1 MLIVLRF
8 RWVACQIEYLCGFSS
23 DFERRQ
29 ALRHLP
35 PTLHETYI
43 RLVQRLS
50 TLPRS
55 TQSKIQMCFNFIAF
69 CPERLSIM
77 QLREAIS
84 TPVAA
89 GSCLDN
95 ENLISEEDITFMCG
109 SFIRKSAD
117 GIFFEFAH
125 FSVREF
131 LEDPALRGTPNLERY
146 SISREKS
153 YEMLA
158 VKSLSFLQLTNF
170 EFDVPDKEVL
180 LEKVTTISLC
190 SSSEVHAFHHLAARF
205 SLQLTKHRPSD
216 EVIKN
221 LMRSL
226 FHPCKSSRFLLF
238 ATSVLFRPISTAM
251 VCPVPSDGGRPVVS
265 PHAFL
270 SERFHRD
277 DFQPIHLA
285 AALNIPDLCNHLIS
299 VGSDAGARSSFG
311 TPLELSIA
319 SFWQIVFDSVSGLGI
334 TQQSPD
340 FGRETRM
347 LLGTSN
353 QRLSCFEIFEH
364 TQPVPQEVSS
374 VVRLWSVPI
383 VCRIAFVHNDFR
395 VIQRLL
401 VQGISLND
409 SPDFRYTELFQDQI
423 RASISDIKSNE
434 KPLLELLQTIG
445 SLLGPGPGW
454 QLEIGRSIWT
464 TAVDLALTFTNNPT
478 VTDSRITLSKDA
490 LVSEA
495 FASIRWGKIQKLKDF
510 LADGRLDLSQQYPVP
525 WNATLQQTLLHFAV
539 EMDDYGVVDLLLN
552 VGCSPNAPSIID
564 HEIRPPIVDCS
575 SLKVLEKLL
584 SGGARL
590 GDVDN
595 QRHFNMWHHFAA
607 DTNREARFFELVAKR
622 FPSETERALLAQDR
636 DGRTPLQVA
645 LASRA
650 KTDSFAIIEARALDL
665 AGICQGVPN
674 FWVRHAPVFGL
685 AAGFGSG
692 KVVHKLS
699 EVGARADG
707 IEEGKQSP
715 LHSLEPHCSLSCVQL
730 LKASFLEAQNM
741 KFEGQHPLKRYVWR
755 CAEARSPIVD
765 DVVKELCTE
774 SILYSIDE
782 KGKTLWDYYCNL
794 SPPGLGVD
802 DILIVEARH
811 CVLLAWLLK
820 FHSAMQ
826 VYETRTRMN
835 ALPLLLSAVRSKTLL
850 RKLDSYGLPSL
861 LDQAIEASEC
871 WEASKIDIRVARF
884 FKLAVEANSN
894 GVVSIMLDHHVSV
907 DQTVDGDSVIQ
918 FACRSPLANLLC
930 SNEEGSN
937 ILCRIL
943 DHSGLKH
950 LDGYDQKGRT
960 ILHNL
965 YNGRPGQEIKRLMQ
979 YLLTKRVD
987 INKRQ
992 RYHDLSTP
1000 LVDHIWNSSVSS
1012 AEHLLEL
1019 GADPTMPCRF
1029 GIDAAMAAAYGA
1041 DRRLLTK
1048 LLQIAE
1054 NGSFMI
1060 NWKRTCTL
1068 SFSVKGSLISLKG
1081 ANALH
1086 FASWRGNLD
1095 CLEFYVDNCLIDK
1108 LDVKTD
1114 DGLTPMH
1121 FAAYSGASRVI
1132 DWLMM
1137 KGCHPMPETETK
1149 ATPLHFAV
1157 QHGHLDAAEVLVRSG
1172 AKDVLDGTGVSPRML
1187 AAKTDMNKRM
1197 IQLLDS
1203 IEASEDSLS
1212 SFGMRLP
1219 SRETVKAYAIALQRA
1234 ILANDCNECKRLY
1247 EIGCPLS
1254 NDFGGCPPL
1263 IYALQKGHFDVAEWL
1278 LANGASTA
1286 GTMHQPLQ
1294 DGSDH
1299 QHLNAIDFVLSRPNF
1314 VGILPK
1320 LVDRALRDG
1329 SGWPV
1334 LSNRC
1339 LVVCVE
1345 NENVEGLS
1353 LLLTLLKSKAKEIRY
1368 VCCPTPLRVKLSPR
1382 PKC

>member
-1 MLIVLRF
+1 
-8 RWVACQIEYLCGFSS
+8 
-23 DFERRQ
+23 
-29 ALRHLP
+29 
-35 PTLHETYI
+35 
-43 RLVQRLS
+43 
-50 TLPRS
+50 
-55 TQSKIQMCFNFIAF
+55 
-69 CPERLSIM
+69 M

-89 GSCLDN
+89 GSCLDD

-170 EFDVPDKEVL
+170 EFDIPDKEVL

-190 SSSEVHAFHHLAARF
+190 SSFEVHAFHHLAARF

-216 EVIKN
+216 EVTKN

-311 TPLELSIA
+311 TPLELTIA

-490 LVSEA
+490 LVSEV
-495 FASIRWGKIQKLKDF
+495 FASIRWSKIQKLKDF
-510 LADGRLDLSQQYPVP
+510 LADDRLDLSQQYPLP
-525 WNATLQQTLLHFAV
+525 WNTTLQQTLLHFAV
-539 EMDDYGVVDLLLN
+539 EMDNYDVVDLLLN
-552 VGCSPNAPSIID
+552 VGCSPTAPSIID

-575 SLKVLEKLL
+575 SLNVLEKLL
-584 SGGARL
+584 SRGARL
-590 GDVDN
+590 GDVDD

-607 DTNREARFFELVAKR
+607 DTNRESRFFESVAKR

-650 KTDSFAIIEARALDL
+650 EADFFEITEARALNL
-665 AGICQGVPN
+665 VGICQGMPN
-674 FWVRHAPVFGL
+674 FWAKHAPVFGA

-692 KVVHKLS
+692 KIIHKLA
-699 EVGARADG
+699 EVGARAEG
-707 IEEGKQSP
+707 IEEGTQTP
-715 LHSLEPHCSLSCVQL
+715 LHSLDSRCSLSCVQL
-730 LKASFLEAQNM
+730 LKTSFPEAWNM
-741 KFEGQHPLKRYVWR
+741 KFEGQKPLQCYIWR
-755 CAEARSPIVD
+755 CAEAQSPIVD
-765 DVVKELCTE
+765 AVVEELYTE
-774 SILYSIDE
+774 SILYSIDDQ
-782 KGKTLWDYYCNL
+782 GTTLWEYYCNI

-802 DILIVEARH
+802 DSSIVEVKH
-811 CVLLAWLLK
+811 CVLLAWLLR
-820 FHSAMQ
+820 FHAAMQ
-826 VYETRTRMN
+826 VYETRARTN

-850 RKLDSYGLPSL
+850 KKLDSYGLPSL
-861 LDQAIEASEC
+861 LNQAIQASEY
-871 WEASKIDIRVARF
+871 WGASKIDVRVTRF
-884 FKLAVEANSN
+884 FKLAVEANSY
-894 GVVSIMLDHHVSV
+894 GVVSIMLDHDVSV

-930 SNEEGSN
+930 SNEEGNS

-943 DHSGLKH
+943 DHCEPKD
-950 LDGYDQKGRT
+950 LDGYDQNGRT

-965 YNGRPGQEIKRLMQ
+965 TNGRPGREMKLLIQH
-979 YLLTKRVD
+979 LLTKGVD
-987 INKRQ
+987 INKRE
-992 RYHDLSTP
+992 RYQDLSTP
-1000 LVDHIWNSSVSS
+1000 LVHHIWNSSVSS

-1019 GADPTMPCRF
+1019 GADPTLPCRF
-1029 GIDAAMAAAYGA
+1029 GIDASMAAAYGA
-1041 DRRLLTK
+1041 DRRFLTR
-1048 LLQIAE
+1048 LLQAAG
-1054 NGSFMI
+1054 NGPIMI
-1060 NWKRTCTL
+1060 DWKRTCTL
-1068 SFSVKGSLISLKG
+1068 PLSVNGRVIFLKG

-1086 FASWRGNLD
+1086 LASLRDNLD
-1095 CLEFYVDNCLIDK
+1095 CLEFYVDNCLIDD
-1108 LDVKTD
+1108 LDIKTN
-1114 DGLTPMH
+1114 DGFTPMH
-1121 FAAYSGASRVI
+1121 VAAWSGASRVI
-1132 DWLMM
+1132 DWLMT
-1137 KGCHPMPETETK
+1137 KGCHPMPETVTK

-1157 QHGHLDAAEVLVRSG
+1157 QHGNFDAAEVLVRSG
-1172 AKDVLDGTGVSPRML
+1172 AKNVLDSSGVSPRML
-1187 AAKTDMNKRM
+1187 AAETDMNKLM
-1197 IQLLDS
+1197 DELLDS
-1203 IEASEDSLS
+1203 IKASEDDLP
-1212 SFGMRLP
+1212 SFGMRLS
-1219 SRETVKAYAIALQRA
+1219 SRETVKAYTFALQRA
-1234 ILANDCNECKRLY
+1234 ILTDDCNECKRLS
-1247 EIGCPLS
+1247 EIVRPLS
-1254 NDFGGCPPL
+1254 HDFGGCPPL
-1263 IYALQKGHFDVAEWL
+1263 IFALQRRHLDTAEWL

-1286 GTMHQPLQ
+1286 VTMHRSLQ
-1294 DGSDH
+1294 DGNGH
-1299 QHLNAIDFVLSRPNF
+1299 QHLNAIDFILDRSIF

-1329 SGWPV
+1329 SGWPF
-1334 LSNRC
+1334 LSNRS

-1345 NENVEGLS
+1345 NENIEGLN
-1353 LLLTLLKSKAKEIRY
+1353 LLLRLLKSKAKEIRY
-1368 VCCPTPLRVKLSPR
+1368 VCCPTPLRVRLSLR

>member
-8 RWVACQIEYLCGFSS
+8 RWVACQLEYLCGFSS

-50 TLPRS
+50 ALPPS

-89 GSCLDN
+89 GSSLDD
-95 ENLISEEDITFMCG
+95 ENLISEEDIAFMCG

-117 GIFFEFAH
+117 GIYFEFAH
-125 FSVREF
+125 FTVREF
-131 LEDPALRGTPNLERY
+131 LEDPALLGMSNLEQY

-158 VKSLSFLQLTNF
+158 VRSLAFLQLTNF
-170 EFDVPDKEVL
+170 EFGIPDKEVL
-180 LEKVTTISLC
+180 LEKATTISLC
-190 SSSEVHAFHHLAARF
+190 SSSEVHAFHHLAAKF
-205 SLQLTKHRPSD
+205 SLQLTKHRQSD

-226 FHPCKSSRFLLF
+226 FRPCKSSCFLLF

-251 VCPVPSDGGRPVVS
+251 VYPVPPEGARPAMS
-265 PHAFL
+265 PYAIL
-270 SERFHRD
+270 SERLQRD

-285 AALNIPDLCNHLIS
+285 AALNISDLCTHLIS
-299 VGSDAGARSSFG
+299 VGSDSRAKCFFG
-311 TPLELSIA
+311 TPFEMSIA
-319 SFWQIVFDSVSGLGI
+319 SFWQIVFDTVSGTGI
-334 TQQSPD
+334 TWQNPA
-340 FGRETRM
+340 FGKETRV

-364 TQPVPQEVSS
+364 TQLVPQELSS
-374 VVRLWSVPI
+374 VVQLRSVPI

-395 VIQRLL
+395 TIQRLL
-401 VQGISLND
+401 GQGISLDD
-409 SPDFRYTELFQDQI
+409 SSGFKYSALFQDQI
-423 RASISDIKSNE
+423 RASISDIKNNE
-434 KPLLELLQTIG
+434 KPILELLQTIG
-445 SLLGPGPGW
+445 SLLGLSPGW

-464 TAVDLALTFTNNPT
+464 TAVDLALTFTNDPT

-495 FASIRWGKIQKLKDF
+495 FASIRWSKIQKLKDF
-510 LADGRLDLSQQYPVP
+510 LADGRLDLSQQYPLP
-525 WNATLQQTLLHFAV
+525 WNTTLKQTLLHFAV
-539 EMDDYGVVDLLLN
+539 EMDDYDVVDLLLN
-552 VGCSPNAPSIID
+552 DGCSPNAPSIID
-564 HEIRPPIVDCS
+564 HETRPPIVDCS

-584 SGGARL
+584 NKGARL

-595 QRHFNMWHHFAA
+595 RRYFNIWHHFAA
-607 DTNREARFFELVAKR
+607 YVDRDSTFFELVATR

-645 LASRA
+645 LTSRA
-650 KTDSFAIIEARALDL
+650 EKDYFEIIEARALNLVD
-665 AGICQGVPN
+665 ICQGVPN
-674 FWVRHAPVFGL
+674 FWARHAPVFGA

-692 KVVHKLS
+692 KVIHKLT
-699 EVGARADG
+699 EVGARADR
-707 IEEGKQSP
+707 IEEGTQTP
-715 LHSLEPHCSLSCVQL
+715 LHSLDPHCSLSCVQL
-730 LKASFLEAQNM
+730 LKTSFPEARNM
-741 KFEGQHPLKRYVWR
+741 KFEGQHPLQCYVAR

-765 DVVKELCTE
+765 AVVGELYTE
-774 SILYSIDE
+774 SILYSIDD
-782 KGKTLWDYYCNL
+782 KGTTLWEYYCNL
-794 SPPGLGVD
+794 SPPGQGVD
-802 DILIVEARH
+802 DILIVKARH
-811 CVLLAWLLK
+811 CVLLVWLLR
-820 FHSAMQ
+820 FHAAMQ
-826 VYETRTRMN
+826 VYETRTRTN
-835 ALPLLLSAVRSKTLL
+835 ALTLLFSAIQSKTLL
-850 RKLDSYGLPSL
+850 KNLDSYDLPSL
-861 LDQAIEASEC
+861 LDQAIKASEC
-871 WEASKIDIRVARF
+871 WGASKIDVRVTRF
-884 FKLAVEANSN
+884 FKLAVEANCY
-894 GVVSIMLDHHVSV
+894 GVVSVMLDHDVSV
-907 DQTVDGDSVIQ
+907 DQTVDGDSVVQ

-930 SNEEGSN
+930 SNEEGNN

-965 YNGRPGQEIKRLMQ
+965 TNGIPDREMKRLMQ
-979 YLLTKRVD
+979 YILAKGVD

-1000 LVDHIWNSSVSS
+1000 LVDHIWNSAASS

-1019 GADPTMPCRF
+1019 GADPTLPCRF

-1041 DRRLLTK
+1041 DRRFLTK
-1048 LLQIAE
+1048 LLQVAG
-1054 NGSFMI
+1054 NGPFMI

-1068 SFSVKGSLISLKG
+1068 STLSFSVNGSLISLKG

-1086 FASWRGNLD
+1086 LASWRGRLD
-1095 CLEFYVDNCLIDK
+1095 CLEFYADNCLIDK
-1108 LDVKTD
+1108 LDVKTSE
-1114 DGLTPMH
+1114 GLTPMH
-1121 FAAYSGASRVI
+1121 FAACSGASLVI
-1132 DWLMM
+1132 DWLMT

-1157 QHGHLDAAEVLVRSG
+1157 QYGHFDAAEVLVRSG
-1172 AKDVLDGTGVSPRML
+1172 AKDVPDSTGLSPRML

-1197 IQLLDS
+1197 IQLLDG
-1203 IEASEDSLS
+1203 IEASEDGCS
-1212 SFGMRLP
+1212 SFSMRLP
-1219 SRETVKAYAIALQRA
+1219 SRETVKAYVIALQRA
-1234 ILANDCNECKRLY
+1234 ILANDCKECKRLS

-1254 NDFGGCPPL
+1254 NDFDGCPPL
-1263 IYALQKGHFDVAEWL
+1263 IYALQKGSFDAAEWL
-1278 LANGASTA
+1278 LANGASTT

-1294 DGSDH
+1294 DDNGH
-1299 QHLNAIDFVLSRPNF
+1299 LHLNAIDFVLTRPNL

-1329 SGWPV
+1329 SGWPI
-1334 LSNRC
+1334 LSNRS

-1345 NENVEGLS
+1345 NQNVEGLA
-1353 LLLTLLKSKAKEIRY
+1353 LLLKLLGKKAGEIR
-1368 VCCPTPLRVKLSPR
+1368 
-1382 PKC
+1382 